1 MCVNGLL
8 IIICEL
14 ILIKVKL
21 TALFSVEKN
30 DVGAYDNN
38 KIRQYLIVA
47 YLVWCLDAKLS
58 GKFGKSM
65 QSYSSCWTN
74 EFLYSKLR
82 KLLCNSVI
90 QPYFDYTCISWYLL
104 VIQKIRQKYR

>member
-14 ILIKVKL
+14 ILIKIKL
-21 TALFSVEKN
+21 TAFFSVEKN

-58 GKFGKSM
+58 GKFMGMKSLWKIHAKL
-65 QSYSSCWTN
+65 Q
-74 EFLYSKLR
+74 FLLDK
-82 KLLCNSVI
+82 
-90 QPYFDYTCISWYLL
+90 
-104 VIQKIRQKYR
+104 